1 MKIKIQDYNE
11 VTVVELQGELDGE
24 VTGQLR
30 NTITDIIS
38 AGKTGIVLHAS
49 GVGSIDSEGLE
60 LLLWIKDCC
69 AENKCQL
76 RVAGLDENCS
86 KILEIT
92 RLENEF
98 DVYAELAEA
107 VKSFV

>member
-1 MKIKIQDYNE
+1 MRIKIQDYND

-24 VTGQLR
+24 VSGQLR
-30 NTITDIIS
+30 NTITDIVC
-38 AGKTGIVLHAS
+38 AGKARIVIHMS

-60 LLLWIKDCC
+60 LLLWVKDYC

-76 RVAGLDENCS
+76 RMAGLDENCS
-86 KILEIT
+86 KILEVT
-92 RLENEF
+92 RLDSDF
-98 DVYAELAEA
+98 DLYGELAEA